1 MTIQADDD
9 PLATYEVTYQHDHR
23 HFRQVTPKQIF
34 ETRHGSPQPPL
45 LELGPDDW
53 LLAIEQPTPQH
64 RGRRR
69 SSLVQDELFGPDGA
83 VAGR

>member
-1 MTIQADDD
+1 VTIQADDD
-9 PLATYEVTYQHDHR
+9 PLAIYEVKYQRDHR
-23 HFRQVTPKQIF
+23 HFRQVIPKQIF

-53 LLAIEQPTPQH
+53 LLAIEQPSRP
-64 RGRRR
+64 RRRRRR
-69 SSLVQDELFGPDGA
+69 SALVQATLFSPDEA

>member
-1 MTIQADDD
+1 V
-9 PLATYEVTYQHDHR
+9 ATYEVKYQRDHQ
-23 HFRQVTPKQIF
+23 HFRQVIPKQIF

-53 LLAIEQPTPQH
+53 LLAIEQPS
-64 RGRRR
+64 RSRRR
-69 SSLVQDELFGPDGA
+69 RQRSTLVQAELFGPAEA